1 MARNR
6 KNNAAIRFVP
16 ALKALII
23 CLLLGSSSVGY
34 VLQKNK
40 IYELGRE
47 INDREKHQSQ
57 LQWENAMRAAK
68 LKDLLS
74 PPKLQLGL
82 KKHRLELELPQPA
95 QIIWLPEPSF
105 KGTLHSNEG
114 PRYVAL
120 GDDEPVSMV
129 K

>member
-23 CLLLGSSSVGY
+23 CLLLGASSVGY

-47 INDREKHQSQ
+47 INDREKNMRQ

-82 KKHRLELELPQPA
+82 KKHRLELDLPQPA
-95 QIIWLPEPSF
+95 QIIWLPEPTM
-105 KGTLHSNEG
+105 KDLVRTNEG

-120 GDDEPVSMV
+120 GDEELESVS